1 MEGLKQKGGKVVEAA
16 ADYAEASLKIIALKT
31 ADKSARLSS
40 NFLMIVI
47 LVIVFLFSF
56 NMLNFGLAIIIS
68 LALDRMWSGFVILGI
83 FYSLAGIMVYVLR
96 QKILFQPILN
106 SLLVAFIG
114 TALKAE
120 KNIEQVQDKI
130 EDKFNLEKQPD

>member
-16 ADYAEASLKIIALKT
+16 ADFAEASLKIIALKT

-47 LVIVFLFSF
+47 LIIVFLFSF

-83 FYSLAGIMVYVLR
+83 FYALVGIMVYVLR

>member
-68 LALDRMWSGFVILGI
+68 HGLHKMWSGFLILGI
-83 FYSLAGIMVYVLR
+83 FYALVGVMVYVLR

-106 SLLVAFIG
+106 SLLVAFVG
-114 TALKAE
+114 TALKAQE
-120 KNIEQVQDKI
+120 NIEQVQDKI
-130 EDKFNLEKQPD
+130 EDKLNLEKQPD

>member
-56 NMLNFGLAIIIS
+56 NMLNMSF
-68 LALDRMWSGFVILGI
+68 FIL
-83 FYSLAGIMVYVLR
+83 
-96 QKILFQPILN
+96 
-106 SLLVAFIG
+106 LL
-114 TALKAE
+114 
-120 KNIEQVQDKI
+120 
-130 EDKFNLEKQPD
+130 